1 MDNRNREEEIM
12 YNCQTEE
19 QLELQTKLSALQRKT
34 LINWFNK
41 QNVEFQIIIFDE
53 QKNQFFKLKNEN
65 VEQKFLP
72 LASFLLAIKI
82 FYGKEQL
89 LKSKNKTQ
97 SLCDLAHISRQEVIK
112 NKRTKQKPKL
122 QMLLTLHS
130 VIVKLYENDYSIRD
144 IQKYLQSK
152 HRKSVSHTYLGE
164 YINKYVKGGES

>member
-1 MDNRNREEEIM
+1 MD
-12 YNCQTEE
+12 NCQTEK

-53 QKNQFFKLKNEN
+53 QKNQFFKLQNQGLEKK
-65 VEQKFLP
+65 VIS
-72 LASFLLAIKI
+72 LASFLLAIKV

-89 LKSKNKTQ
+89 FKSKNKTQ
-97 SLCDLAHISRQEVIK
+97 SLSDLAHISGQEVIK
-112 NKRTKQKPKL
+112 YKRTKQKPKL
-122 QMLLTLHS
+122 QMLLNLHS
-130 VIVKLYENDYSIRD
+130 VIDKLSQNGYSVRD

-152 HRKSVSHTYLGE
+152 HRKIVSHTYLAD